1 MFNHVLIMAAG
12 RGRRMR
18 PLTDKI
24 PKAMAPLKG
33 STLIAT
39 RIKQI
44 SNYFNNIHITVGY
57 KGPILAN
64 HVIGLKVNSVFNT
77 NNKGNSWWLYNTL
90 MSKINEPILVLTC
103 DNIFRIDYKK
113 IYDEY
118 IKLKSPACLLIPV
131 KPIENLRGDYIHYSS
146 NNIVSMISKTKKND
160 LYCSGIQ
167 ILNPFKI
174 NCITNPTSNFIS
186 VWAQLIKKKQLKKSN
201 FILKKWYAVDNL
213 LQLKTVNI

>member
-1 MFNHVLIMAAG
+1 MAAG

-39 RIKQI
+39 RIKKI

-103 DNIFRIDYKK
+103 DNIFRINFKK

-131 KPIENLRGDYIHYSS
+131 KPIVNLRGDYIHYSS
-146 NNIVSMISKTKKND
+146 NNIINKISKTKKTD

-174 NCITNPTSNFIS
+174 NNITNPTSNFIS
-186 VWAQLIKKKQLKKSN
+186 VWDQLIKKKQLKKSN
-201 FILKKWYAVDNL
+201 FILKKWYAVDDL